1 MKGKEFTL
9 TMICYDKY
17 EFFWSV
23 LRSRMNEVERFFAEI
38 AKLIA
43 EDLTFEFNYCDAFY
57 SRQIRCACYLKKVVD
72 NDCTIFEFSVKTNCK
87 NDDMVP
93 LLIDT
98 LYEVTYE
105 YIDEHNVE
113 VEIK

>member
-1 MKGKEFTL
+1 MKNKEFTL

-23 LRSRMNEVERFFAEI
+23 LRSRMNEVERFFAE
-38 AKLIA
+38 
-43 EDLTFEFNYCDAFY
+43 DLTFEFNYCEAFY
-57 SRQIRCACYLKKVVD
+57 SRKIRCACYLKKVVD
-72 NDCTIFEFSVKTNCK
+72 DDCTIFEFSVKTNCK

-98 LYEVTYE
+98 LYEVAYE
-105 YIDEHNVE
+105 YIDEYNVE

>member
-23 LRSRMNEVERFFAEI
+23 LRSRMNEAGRFFAEI

-43 EDLTFEFNYCDAFY
+43 EDLTFEFNYCKAFY
-57 SRQIRCACYLKKVVD
+57 SRKIRCSCYLKKVVD
-72 NDCTIFEFSVKTNCK
+72 NDCTIFEFSVKTNC
-87 NDDMVP
+87 NDDDMVP
-93 LLIDT
+93 LLKDT
-98 LYEVTYE
+98 LYEVVYE
-105 YIDEHNVE
+105 YIRGYDAE

>member
-9 TMICYDKY
+9 TMVCYDRK
-17 EFFWSV
+17 FFLWKMPNS
-23 LRSRMNEVERFFAEI
+23 SIEEVARF
-38 AKLIA
+38 IA
-43 EDLTFEFNYCDAFY
+43 EDLTFEFYYCDAFY
-57 SRQIRCACYLKKVVD
+57 SQQITCTCYLKKVVD
-72 NDCTIFEFSVKTNCK
+72 DDCTIFEFSVKTNCK

-105 YIDEHNVE
+105 YIGEYNVE

>member
-9 TMICYDKY
+9 TMICYDR
-17 EFFWSV
+17 EFSLWKM
-23 LRSRMNEVERFFAEI
+23 LNSRIEEVARF
-38 AKLIA
+38 IA
-43 EDLTFEFNYCDAFY
+43 EDLTFEFNYCDAFC
-57 SRQIRCACYLKKVVD
+57 SQQIRCFCHPKEIID
-72 NDCTIFEFSVKTNCK
+72 NGWIIFKFSVETNCK
-87 NDDMVP
+87 NDDIVP

-105 YIDEHNVE
+105 YIGEYNVE

>member
-1 MKGKEFTL
+1 MEGKEFTL
-9 TMICYDKY
+9 TMICYDRK
-17 EFFWSV
+17 FSLWKM
-23 LRSRMNEVERFFAEI
+23 LNSRIEEVARF
-38 AKLIA
+38 IA

-57 SRQIRCACYLKKVVD
+57 SRQIRCFCHLKEIID
-72 NDCTIFEFSVKTNCK
+72 NGWIIFKFSVETNCK
-87 NDDMVP
+87 NDDIVP

-98 LYEVTYE
+98 LYEVAYE

>member
-9 TMICYDKY
+9 TMICYDRK
-17 EFFWSV
+17 FSLWKM
-23 LRSRMNEVERFFAEI
+23 LNSRIEEVARF
-38 AKLIA
+38 IA

-57 SRQIRCACYLKKVVD
+57 SRQIRCFCHPKEIID
-72 NDCTIFEFSVKTNCK
+72 NGWIIFKFSVETNCK
-87 NDDMVP
+87 NDNIVP

-98 LYEVTYE
+98 LYEVAYE
-105 YIDEHNVE
+105 YIDEYNVE

>member
-43 EDLTFEFNYCDAFY
+43 EDLTYEFNYCDTF
-57 SRQIRCACYLKKVVD
+57 
-72 NDCTIFEFSVKTNCK
+72 
-87 NDDMVP
+87 
-93 LLIDT
+93 
-98 LYEVTYE
+98 
-105 YIDEHNVE
+105 
-113 VEIK
+113 

>member
-23 LRSRMNEVERFFAEI
+23 LRSRMNEIKRFFAEI

-43 EDLTFEFNYCDAFY
+43 EDLTFEFNYCDALY
-57 SRQIRCACYLKKVVD
+57 SRKIRCAKKKKKVAD
-72 NDCTIFEFSVKTNCK
+72 NDCTIFEFSVKTNRRN
-87 NDDMVP
+87 NDIAP

-98 LYEVTYE
+98 LYEVAYE
-105 YIDEHNVE
+105 YIGELNVE